1 MLNFSKKI
9 LVWIILI
16 IILSINTYIFA
27 EFEYKIN
34 LSGTTEITKGK
45 IVNVTLSID
54 DVRMPPTDE
63 IEVSCILDY
72 DRNVFDKLETQNIE
86 EKNNWNIT
94 YSGEKNEFLATFS
107 EGELKSGAIC
117 IFSFK
122 VRDDAE
128 FDKTKIVVKDLKLAM
143 QGEENEKKLQNVEI
157 EFENKQNSSII
168 KGPKEN
174 KNSIKTINQTKKT
187 TTSNKRS
194 NTIQQE
200 KDNSDEIQ
208 LYIAIALL
216 TIVIIA
222 VIVVFTIMHRK

>member
-45 IVNVTLSID
+45 IVNVTLSMD
-54 DVRMPPTDE
+54 DVIMPPTDE

-128 FDKTKIVVKDLKLAM
+128 FDKTKIVVKDLKLAK
-143 QGEENEKKLQNVEI
+143 QGEENEKNLQNVEI

-168 KGPKEN
+168 NVPKEN
-174 KNSIKTINQTKKT
+174 KNSIKISNQTKNT
-187 TTSNKRS
+187 TTSNKSS

-216 TIVIIA
+216 IFVVIV